1 MSTKY
6 EQLIEYIINDDE
18 AKARELFHQIV
29 VEKSRDIYE
38 SLIDEQDLEEVGG
51 NPVGNMVDEISAD
64 EEGMQEDEEDS
75 EDEDGISLDGDDDM
89 GGDMD
94 HDMGGDMDHDMG
106 GEQDLESKVMD
117 LEDALDELKAEFDAL
132 MAGENAEEHDHPGI
146 HDMGGD
152 DMGDEGDEMEGMYME
167 AEDDEEDDEED
178 LEESKKAKEDM
189 LKAKK
194 DSKKK
199 MTEAEWIREYV
210 EKIGEYPG
218 EQAKPSGK
226 MAGTGAKSEKQGERN
241 TKSLPG
247 PGADMGGTNKNIARG
262 GSEADVNGKAIEQPN
277 NEYSKGRGQLANA
290 GKFANVPGKDEG
302 HTAYKNKADRQPETS
317 DSEKGKLVGNDVTR
331 PINKKSPLKHI
342 GK

>member
-1 MSTKY
+1 
-6 EQLIEYIINDDE
+6 
-18 AKARELFHQIV
+18 

-64 EEGMQEDEEDS
+64 ETGMAEDE

-89 GGDMD
+89 DGMDDMD
-94 HDMGGDMDHDMG
+94 DMDGMDDMGDDMG
-106 GEQDLESKVMD
+106 GEGDMEDRVMD

-132 MAGENAEEHDHPGI
+132 MAGENAEDHDHAGM
-146 HDMGGD
+146 HDMGSD
-152 DMGDEGDEMEGMYME
+152 DMDGEGDEMEGMYME
-167 AEDDEEDDEED
+167 AKDDED
-178 LEESKKAKEDM
+178 AKEDM
-189 LKAKK
+189 LKSKK

-218 EQAKPSGK
+218 EQANPSGK

-241 TKSLPG
+241 TRSVTG
-247 PGADMGGTNKNIARG
+247 PGADMGGTTKNTARG
-262 GSEADVNGKAIEQPN
+262 GAEADVFGKTIEEPT
-277 NEYSKGRGQLANA
+277 NEYAKGRGQLKDA
-290 GKFANVPGKDEG
+290 GKFANVPGKDSG
-302 HTAYKNKADRQPETS
+302 HTSYKTKSDRQPETN
-317 DSEKGKLVGNDVTR
+317 DPEKGKLVGNDGTR

-342 GK
+342 SK

>member
-64 EEGMQEDEEDS
+64 EEGMQEDED
-75 EDEDGISLDGDDDM
+75 DDMGGDDDISLDGDDDM
-89 GGDMD
+89 GDD
-94 HDMGGDMDHDMG
+94 DMGDDDMGDEHMG

-132 MAGENAEEHDHPGI
+132 MAGENAEEHDHPGM
-146 HDMGGD
+146 HDMGGAD
-152 DMGDEGDEMEGMYME
+152 AGMDMGAPGEGDEMEGMYME
-167 AEDDEEDDEED
+167 AEDEDEDEDEED
-178 LEESKKAKEDM
+178 LEESKKTKEDM
-189 LKAKK
+189 LKAKDKK

-210 EKIGEYPG
+210 EKIGDAYPG
-218 EQAKPSGK
+218 NNSETSEV
-226 MAGTGAKSEKQGERN
+226 GTGGSVSLNSKSIVAGKN
-241 TKSLPG
+241 
-247 PGADMGGTNKNIARG
+247 DMGGTSQNIAKG
-262 GSEADVNGKAIEQPN
+262 G
-277 NEYSKGRGQLANA
+277 ANA
-290 GKFANVPGKDEG
+290 DPSSTPSKKPSGLLKGGADLIGNVQNRPGSDAGKSSYKSKAGPEYTKAHGKEGQTTDGKVPVSS
-302 HTAYKNKADRQPETS
+302 T
-317 DSEKGKLVGNDVTR
+317 
-331 PINKKSPLKHI
+331 SPLRRK
-342 GK
+342 